1 MYSQVFPTKC
11 SRKSMNN
18 DQYVP
23 TSLKSWVP
31 NPEGLAIH
39 LLIGKQIQ
47 CMFLFIIG
55 SACAKQIFG

>member
-1 MYSQVFPTKC
+1 
-11 SRKSMNN
+11 MNN
-18 DQYVP
+18 VQYVP

-31 NPEGLAIH
+31 NPEGLAVH